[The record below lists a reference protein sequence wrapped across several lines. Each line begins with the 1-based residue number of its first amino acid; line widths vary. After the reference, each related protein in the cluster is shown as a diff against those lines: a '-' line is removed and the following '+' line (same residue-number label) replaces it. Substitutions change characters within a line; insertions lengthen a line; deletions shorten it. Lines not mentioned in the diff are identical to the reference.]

1 MKIQFLDLSSFKR
14 GLIPVT
20 STELKTRSGEF
31 DPEGLFSE
39 KIFGFEGSIE
49 RSQKFSYIDL
59 HCEVI
64 HPSGYQ
70 LLLRLDKKL
79 SKLFSTEEKYVL
91 QDGKLVE
98 SEDGIT
104 GITKFKTLFPKI
116 QFRSDSDT
124 RERIIKV
131 VKQAYQEGK
140 LFVSVIPVIPPDFR
154 PMYEDE
160 SGNLIIDELNN
171 IYIEILRKAR
181 QVKSISKDSPLYDL
195 FVFQMQQVVL
205 KHDQFIRTKISK
217 KTGLLRAN
225 LLGKRADFS
234 ARGVITPNPNL
245 RLDQIGIPLRMAV
258 SIFQPFLVHLLLF
271 SEKYPSQKREKLKQ
285 LVKDYLDSELSVDSL
300 SQVFK
305 AIKFSEAV
313 PKELYDLIF
322 EAAEIVSKDRVVL
335 AKRDPV
341 LHEGS
346 YKAFYPKIVD
356 GHTIQICPLQVGE
369 FNADFDGD
377 QMAIFHPLSNE
388 AQQEAKERLMQL
400 TGGKNFSHIRFE
412 FSKEML
418 VGLYILT
425 KNKTKKNSPVQ
436 VTKEMLETETDPYL
450 LVKYRGKVTTFGR
463 ALVNSCFPSD
473 FPFIDKLVTKK
484 VVNNEIVPLVVQ
496 KYERDVVADI
506 FLKLEKIGFK
516 FSTIMA
522 PSILID
528 LFEVPESILRI
539 KEKLDK
545 VSPDEAE
552 KLLKEAEK
560 IMIQH
565 VKDSGLYDLVES
577 GAGKGWLQPRQILV
591 AKGIIADPKG
601 NLLPPIKGSFADGL
615 KSSEYFQAA
624 SGARK
629 GMADRALNTAETGYF
644 ARQLI
649 YLLSPVELHPS
660 LRDCGTDR
668 TITLRLTNDL
678 VKRLTGRIVKYGDKL
693 TEFDPEKFKVG
704 MTINLRTPIY
714 CRSAKIC
721 HVCYGK
727 LLLRHRSP
735 YVGVLAGCSI
745 GERST
750 QIIMRTFH
758 TGGAAS
764 FAQHDILKDIFENDP
779 LINVDLKK
787 YLVQTE
793 NLLTATKQCTL
804 TINLSEYKVG
814 TNLQIQDDH
823 VWLENLISKIEFED
837 TMFNLILDYPVEV
850 KKINFEENKEYLKF
864 KFNPNDTIL
873 EIPLSTVEIKEQ
885 VSYIKRLLGG
895 KVIYTD
901 PSHLLLK
908 VMKVYAPIS
917 NLDLVHFEILV
928 SQVLRDR
935 KNRALP
941 ARLGKTW
948 DPVMMNI
955 KQDVFESGFVQAL
968 AFENINKA
976 IEVGLISGDDL
987 GTSVLGKLI
996 TGEPLV

>member
-131 VKQAYQEGK
+131 IKQAYQEGK

-545 VSPDEAE
+545 VPPDEAE

-693 TEFDPEKFKVG
+693 TEFDPEKFK
-704 MTINLRTPIY
+704 
-714 CRSAKIC
+714 
-721 HVCYGK
+721 
-727 LLLRHRSP
+727 
-735 YVGVLAGCSI
+735 
-745 GERST
+745 
-750 QIIMRTFH
+750 
-758 TGGAAS
+758 
-764 FAQHDILKDIFENDP
+764 
-779 LINVDLKK
+779 
-787 YLVQTE
+787 
-793 NLLTATKQCTL
+793 
-804 TINLSEYKVG
+804 
-814 TNLQIQDDH
+814 
-823 VWLENLISKIEFED
+823 LE
-837 TMFNLILDYPVEV
+837 
-850 KKINFEENKEYLKF
+850 
-864 KFNPNDTIL
+864 
-873 EIPLSTVEIKEQ
+873 
-885 VSYIKRLLGG
+885 
-895 KVIYTD
+895 
-901 PSHLLLK
+901 
-908 VMKVYAPIS
+908 
-917 NLDLVHFEILV
+917 
-928 SQVLRDR
+928 
-935 KNRALP
+935 
-941 ARLGKTW
+941 
-948 DPVMMNI
+948 
-955 KQDVFESGFVQAL
+955 
-968 AFENINKA
+968 
-976 IEVGLISGDDL
+976 
-987 GTSVLGKLI
+987 
-996 TGEPLV
+996 